1 VTGVTRQPL
10 LTGVASRFDGYHR
23 HWLGVETMNPVGDLR
38 REVLRLTRVQDRSVC
53 FRIPQ
58 LAAFFHLP
66 ERRIRE
72 ELASLAQK
80 NLIHLSSWDGHQ
92 LRDLANWSDPEA
104 FINSTADAGHVH
116 AGAGPAPGV

>member
-1 VTGVTRQPL
+1 
-10 LTGVASRFDGYHR
+10 
-23 HWLGVETMNPVGDLR
+23 MNPVGDLR
-38 REVLRLTRVQDRSVC
+38 KEVLRLTKVHNQSVC

-66 ERRIRE
+66 ERQIRQ

-92 LRDLANWSDPEA
+92 LRELSNWSNPEE

-116 AGAGPAPGV
+116 AGAVSAQHD